1 MMSVIKFRGLFIALL
16 VSFGFLLGGTP
27 TAYAQTEPE
36 QTELTPKCE
45 TPTIEGDPACW
56 MKAENHDNCWFW
68 NKDVTD
74 EEAVTWSG
82 QCRAGKPHGRG
93 KEIWK
98 SAGVERWT
106 SVASYEDG
114 QLQSESIRYA
124 GGTESRKSYYEDG
137 QLQSESIRY
146 ADGTGSSK
154 SYDKDGN
161 LHGLSTLNATD
172 INGVAFTQSINY
184 KHGIKHG
191 EFRLEKANG
200 DYDIEHY
207 VNGKRHGKSSG
218 RTTFSDGK
226 IHYGECIYSHG
237 TQVSCEFWDG

>member
-1 MMSVIKFRGLFIALL
+1 MMSVIKFRSLFLALL

-27 TAYAQTEPE
+27 TAYAQTEPAS
-36 QTELTPKCE
+36 TELTPKCE
-45 TPTIEGDPACW
+45 TLTIAGDQSCW
-56 MKAENHDNCWFW
+56 LKAENHDNCWFW
-68 NKDVTD
+68 NKDVED

-114 QLQSESIRYA
+114 QLRSESIRYA
-124 GGTESRKSYYEDG
+124 NGTESR
-137 QLQSESIRY
+137 
-146 ADGTGSSK
+146 K

-161 LHGLSTLNATD
+161 LHGLSTLKGKL
-172 INGVAFTQSINY
+172 INGPFFTQSTNY
-184 KHGIKHG
+184 KHGRKHG
-191 EFRLEKANG
+191 EFRVEKANG
-200 DYDIEHY
+200 DYSIEHY
-207 VNGKRHGKSSG
+207 VNGKRHGESSSRTTMSSG
-218 RTTFSDGK
+218 T
-226 IHYGECIYSHG
+226 IQYGGCIWAHG